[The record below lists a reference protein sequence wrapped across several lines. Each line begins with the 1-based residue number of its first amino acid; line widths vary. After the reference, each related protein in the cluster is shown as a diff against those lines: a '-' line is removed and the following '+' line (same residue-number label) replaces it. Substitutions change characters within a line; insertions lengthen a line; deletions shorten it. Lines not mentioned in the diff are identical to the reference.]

1 MTVTKHNFPQL
12 NDEVAADIRKY
23 ARNRVTGDKLQH
35 SMVATMQLAGF
46 KSTDCISP
54 DSNGSTATRETFDF
68 IKAAI
73 MSGFPKGVP
82 ELCAMTAKAAGDKVI
97 DGRNRS
103 YWSKQPNSIVAA
115 IGRAIRIKEEI
126 DAEIEAGNAAPDT
139 RTRTP
144 AMMVRDNLAEC
155 VKRIQKAETFTCTMD
170 IDDLVQ
176 NLNALIKTI
185 G

>member
-1 MTVTKHNFPQL
+1 MTVTKHNTPNL
-12 NDEVAADIRKY
+12 NDEVATDISKY

-35 SMVATMQLAGF
+35 TMVATMQRAGF
-46 KSTDCISP
+46 ISTDCISP
-54 DSNGSTATRETFDF
+54 KSGGSTATQESFDF

-115 IGRAIRIKEEI
+115 IGRALKVKEEI
-126 DAEIEAGNAAPDT
+126 DAEIAAGKAGADT

-144 AMMVRDNLAEC
+144 EMMVRDALADC
-155 VKRIQKAETFTCTMD
+155 VKKIQKAETFKTSMD
-170 IDDLVQ
+170 LDDLVQ
-176 NLNALIKTI
+176 NLNALIKVI